1 MQAIA
6 LIRDV
11 HALQQSGPD
20 LTHRSDPLIDKI
32 RKTNPLEV
40 LHRAQEVTGGMMA
53 GKSQMSSA
61 IDAGGVLEFGIGIM
75 MFRLKTKGILT
86 CEGGAYNRLVRDLPK
101 MRDKDGNQVMA
112 TRTTVIEHLRK
123 TGFIDALSPIRNL
136 KPAGTT
142 PSAAQV
148 LDVTEEVTKVPVRD
162 IISKR
167 RSKDIVNA
175 RFMSMWVMRTISGVS
190 FSVIGEQLGGKDH
203 TSVINGVSQID
214 LRRRIDKSTRNMS
227 NEIAEGSDYLG
238 VKNSMDILLRQSRI
252 SAV

>member
-6 LIRDV
+6 LIKDV
-11 HALQQSGPD
+11 HAHQPSGSD
-20 LTHRSDPLIDKI
+20 LVYRSDPLIEKI

-40 LHRAQEVTGGMMA
+40 LRRAQQVTRGMMD

-61 IDAGGVLEFGIGIM
+61 MDSGGVLEFGIGVM
-75 MFRLKTKGILT
+75 MFRLRAKGILT
-86 CEGGAYNRLVRDLPK
+86 CEAGAYERMIRDLPQ
-101 MRDKDGNQVMA
+101 MRDKDGNRLLA

-123 TGFIDALSPIRNL
+123 TGFIDTVSPVRNL

-148 LDVTEEVTKVPVRD
+148 LDVTEEVTKIPVRD

-214 LRRRIDKSTRNMS
+214 LRRRIDKSTRTMS
-227 NEIAEGSDYLG
+227 NDIAEGSDYLG